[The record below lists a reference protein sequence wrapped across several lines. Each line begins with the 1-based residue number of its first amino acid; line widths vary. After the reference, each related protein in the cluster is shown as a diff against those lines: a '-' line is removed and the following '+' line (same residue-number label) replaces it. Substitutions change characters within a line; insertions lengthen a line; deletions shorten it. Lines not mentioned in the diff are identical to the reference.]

1 MRKRERDRTFVRKRD
16 YKWERE
22 ATSYET
28 RDERYEIRERE
39 RERNSEDKIRW
50 GREYWEKVIED

>member
-16 YKWERE
+16 YKWESE

-39 RERNSEDKIRW
+39 RERE
-50 GREYWEKVIED
+50 REKFRR

>member
-39 RERNSEDKIRW
+39 REREIQKIKSDGEENI
-50 GREYWEKVIED
+50 GRKW

>member
-39 RERNSEDKIRW
+39 REIQKIKSDGEENI
-50 GREYWEKVIED
+50 GRKW